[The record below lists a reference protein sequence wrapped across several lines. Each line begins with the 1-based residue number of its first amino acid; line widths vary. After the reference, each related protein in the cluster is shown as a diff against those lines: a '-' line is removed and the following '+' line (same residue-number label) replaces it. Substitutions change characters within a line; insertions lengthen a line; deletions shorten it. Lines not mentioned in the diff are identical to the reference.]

1 MRVNKKNNDIITCSS
16 VLNHLRSKRVCVF
29 YSLLFL
35 ALLEV
40 RTYSRKTTSIDWR
53 DSRRVIFSRFLPRAM
68 VASTVFEADSARCFL
83 SFECAGK
90 SKYRHSS
97 SLFKRSKIQRLDSKV
112 LTFFFHFFFL
122 CATAVFWLTHD
133 SSPSSSKMINL
144 NNRSFSGPSF

>member
-53 DSRRVIFSRFLPRAM
+53 DSRRVIFSRFLPHAM
-68 VASTVFEADSARCFL
+68 VASTVFEADSARCFH
-83 SFECAGK
+83 SNARGK
-90 SKYRHSS
+90 SEISPLVKSFQT
-97 SLFKRSKIQRLDSKV
+97 FKNSKIGFKSVD
-112 LTFFFHFFFL
+112 FFL
-122 CATAVFWLTHD
+122 SLLLPLCDGCILTD
-133 SSPSSSKMINL
+133 T
-144 NNRSFSGPSF
+144 

>member
-40 RTYSRKTTSIDWR
+40 RTYSRKKTSIDWR

-68 VASTVFEADSARCFL
+68 VASTVFEADSARCFH
-83 SFECAGK
+83 SNARGK
-90 SKYRHSS
+90 SEISPLVKSFQT
-97 SLFKRSKIQRLDSKV
+97 FKNSKIGFKSVD
-112 LTFFFHFFFL
+112 FFFHFFFL
-122 CATAVFWLTHD
+122 CATAVFWLTRD